1 MKKILLALVAL
12 FATVAVEAKII
23 KITMAKGDPKF
34 YTSSQL
40 SAIDFNDDG
49 TISVYDYK
57 GALLAKLNPNFDELT
72 ISDEEEVYEYTHQ
85 ELSTDIAGLIDQF
98 GPMLEATGTD
108 LSTIKPVLEQIP
120 VYNRTVRQLMFYY
133 PSVDPYGDP
142 ITLSGCITIPLDIWA
157 GREKSEGI
165 ILHSHVTVADNA
177 SRPTNGDMMFET
189 FILSN
194 PVNPNYIMVEADLY
208 GFGATERFPQA
219 FIQGDANGR
228 ATVDCLLAA
237 KRILEKKG
245 IDYGK
250 LTFNMGYSGGG
261 FEALTA
267 LKTRDMQ
274 YADQISFDKTFAGGA
289 PSDLAG
295 SFEKYVETGTIGLNV
310 VLPLIMTAT
319 NETQYLGLPYSELF
333 KEPLASQ
340 VDELIL
346 SKKYASWDIEMA
358 LLGQGLNDYINDN
371 YLDLSTP
378 QSQALLN
385 LMEQMNLT
393 NGWTPD
399 PSQNIY
405 LMHLQD
411 DDTVP
416 FENSQSLA
424 TFLMG
429 NGFTPS
435 TTPGQTNLE
444 TNLTLST
451 GGMNQN
457 HVMGFFPYCIQAV
470 SEMVAWPEMYT
481 NGQLNPGYE
490 DLVNTDFTNPAV
502 IVNVLE
508 ALGIDVRGMVYQ
520 IIAGLEASGQEVTV
534 ANVMAVLNQQLAAK
548 GIDLV
553 SLSAMLQ
560 GAGIDFTNALTSVV
574 GYLIDEYNNNGGGI
588 AKAPA
593 AKVETPLDQ
602 YKKQMSE
609 WLTPAINALKK

>member
-23 KITMAKGDPKF
+23 KITMANDDPKI

-57 GALLAKLNPNFDELT
+57 GALLATLDPNFDELT
-72 ISDEEEVYEYTHQ
+72 IGDEEEVYEYTHQ
-85 ELSTDIAGLIDQF
+85 ELSTDLAGLLNEFSD
-98 GPMLEATGTD
+98 MLEATGTD
-108 LSTIKPVLEQIP
+108 LSQVMPLLEQLP

-133 PSVDPYGDP
+133 PSVDPYGEP
-142 ITLSGCITIPLDIWA
+142 ITLSGCITIPLDIWS

-165 ILHSHVTVADNA
+165 ILFSHVTIADNA
-177 SRPTNGDMMFET
+177 SRPTNGGMMFET

-245 IDYGK
+245 IDYGQ
-250 LTFNMGYSGGG
+250 LTFNAGYSSGG
-261 FEALTA
+261 FEALSA
-267 LKTRDMQ
+267 QKARDMY
-274 YADQISFDKTFAGGA
+274 YADQLSFDKTFAGGA
-289 PSDLAG
+289 PSDIAG
-295 SFEKYVETGTIGLNV
+295 SYDKIVEDGKIGLNV

-319 NETQYLGLPYSELF
+319 KETQCLEQPYSELF
-333 KEPLASQ
+333 KESLASQ

-346 SKKYASWDIEMA
+346 SKNYTTWDIEMA
-358 LLGQGLNDYINDN
+358 LLGQGLNDYIGDA
-371 YLDLSTP
+371 YLDLGTY
-378 QSQALLN
+378 QSQSLKSILEPMAIY
-385 LMEQMNLT
+385 

-405 LMHLQD
+405 LLHLTD

-416 FENSQSLA
+416 VENSTSLA
-424 TFLMG
+424 AFLMG
-429 NGFTPS
+429 KGFTPS
-435 TTPGQTNLE
+435 TIPGQTNLE

-451 GGMNQN
+451 NGMSNN
-457 HVMGFFPYCIQAV
+457 HVMGFLPYALQLV
-470 SEMVAWPEMYT
+470 SEITAWPLMYT

-534 ANVMAVLNQQLAAK
+534 ENVMVALNQQLAAK